1 MARFKFKAVDAQG
14 KSQAGEASALD
25 HQSLLNELKAKGF
38 TILEVSEIENL
49 GRKGESK
56 NVLEFDFGVSQKTL
70 MLFTRQLATTLQAG
84 LSLLRIIHVLRRRNP
99 SPSMRKVLE
108 QVGQDL
114 QKGSR
119 FSEALAAHPRVF
131 DEMYLN
137 LVRVGE
143 AGGNL
148 PETVNRLALM
158 MEKEAAVRRK
168 IASALAYPMF
178 ILIFTSVLSYA
189 LIAFLMP
196 LFTPMFEDSKLDI
209 PNDYP
214 LTDLL
219 VKASKFVSS
228 GQNVLLTV
236 VGLIALAIGF
246 HFFRRTRAGRY
257 AIDYCKYYVPFFHQ
271 LVQEGAS
278 ARFARAFSEL
288 LKSGV
293 PLLQSLSL
301 VAGSAGNL
309 VVARS
314 ITVVASKIQEGDKIS
329 DTLDEVGIFPD
340 LMVQMAAIGEE
351 AGSLPEM
358 FERVADYYEA
368 EIDAT
373 IAAMTAVL
381 EPGMMVMVGGVV
393 GMFVMGVLL
402 PILGIS
408 SGQEAQMH

>member
-14 KSQAGEASALD
+14 KSQVGETNSTD
-25 HQSLLNELKAKGF
+25 HNSLVGELKAKGL
-38 TILEVSEIENL
+38 TVLEVAEVEVV
-49 GRKGESK
+49 RKGSGNE
-56 NVLEFDFGVSQKTL
+56 VLNFDFGVSQKTL
-70 MLFTRQLATTLQAG
+70 MIFTRQLATTLQAG
-84 LSLLRIIHVLRRRNP
+84 LSLLRIIHVLRRRNS
-99 SPSMRKVLE
+99 SPSMKKVLE

-178 ILIFTSVLSYA
+178 ILVFTSVLSYA
-189 LIAFLMP
+189 LVAFLMP
-196 LFTPMFEDSKLDI
+196 LFTPMFEDSRLDI

-219 VKASKFVSS
+219 IKASKFVSS
-228 GQNVLLTV
+228 GQNVLLLLGAM
-236 VGLIALAIGF
+236 VGLAIAF
-246 HFFRRTRAGRY
+246 HFLRKTRPGRY
-257 AIDYCKYYVPFFHQ
+257 AIDYCKYYVPFFHK
-271 LVQEGAS
+271 LVQEGAA
-278 ARFARAFSEL
+278 ARFSRAFSEL

-314 ITVVASKIQEGDKIS
+314 LSVVAGKIQEGDKIS
-329 DTLDEVGIFPD
+329 DTLEQVGIFPD

-408 SGQEAQMH
+408 SATQSQM

>member
-1 MARFKFKAVDAQG
+1 MARFKYKAVDAQG
-14 KSQAGEASALD
+14 KGQAGETNSTD
-25 HQSLLNELKAKGF
+25 HNSLVNELKGKGY
-38 TILEVSEIENL
+38 TVLEVSEVEA
-49 GRKGESK
+49 KGKTEAK
-56 NVLEFDFGVSQKTL
+56 QAMEFDFGVSQKTL
-70 MLFTRQLATTLQAG
+70 MIFTRQLATTLQAG
-84 LSLLRIIHVLRRRNP
+84 LSLLRIIHVLRRRNS

-137 LVRVGE
+137 MVRVGE
-143 AGGNL
+143 AGGTL
-148 PETVNRLALM
+148 PDTVNRLALM

-189 LIAFLMP
+189 LVAFLMP

-219 VKASKFVSS
+219 IKASKFVSD
-228 GQNVLLTV
+228 GTNVV
-236 VGLIALAIGF
+236 IMIVGAIVLAVAF
-246 HFFRRTRAGRY
+246 HFFRKSKPGRY
-257 AIDYCKYYVPFFHQ
+257 AIDYCKYYVPFFHK
-271 LVQEGAS
+271 LVQEGAA
-278 ARFARAFSEL
+278 ARFSRAFSEL

-314 ITVVASKIQEGDKIS
+314 LGVVAGKIQEGDKIS
-329 DTLDEVGIFPD
+329 DTLDQVGIFPD

-408 SGQEAQMH
+408 SGQQAQMH

>member
-1 MARFKFKAVDAQG
+1 MARFKYKAVDAQG
-14 KSQAGEASALD
+14 KPQQGETSAHDHHALLADLKSKGLTVLEVAEVEAS
-25 HQSLLNELKAKGF
+25 
-38 TILEVSEIENL
+38 
-49 GRKGESK
+49 RKGEEK
-56 NVLEFDFGVSQKTL
+56 QLGFDFGVSQKTL
-70 MLFTRQLATTLQAG
+70 MIFTRQLATTLAAG
-84 LSLLRIIHVLRRRNP
+84 LSLLRIIHVLRRRNS
-99 SPSMRKVLE
+99 SPSLRKVLD
-108 QVGQDL
+108 QVSQDL
-114 QKGSR
+114 QKGAR
-119 FSEALAAHPRVF
+119 FSEALANHPRVF

-148 PETVNRLALM
+148 PETVARLALM

-178 ILIFTSVLSYA
+178 ILIFTSVLSYG
-189 LIAFLMP
+189 LVAFLMP
-196 LFTPMFEDSKLDI
+196 LFTPMFEDSKLNI
-209 PNDYP
+209 AADYP
-214 LTDLL
+214 LTHLL
-219 VKASKFVSS
+219 MQASKFVSS
-228 GQNVLLTV
+228 GQN
-236 VGLIALAIGF
+236 IALTLVGVLALGVGF
-246 HFFRRTRAGRY
+246 HFFRKTPTGRY
-257 AIDYCKYYVPFFHQ
+257 AIDYCKYYVPFFHD
-271 LVQEGAS
+271 LVQQGAS

-314 ITVVASKIQEGDKIS
+314 LSVVASRIQDGDRIS
-329 DTLDEVGIFPD
+329 DTLESVKIFPD

-381 EPGMMVMVGGVV
+381 EPAMMVVVGGVV

-408 SGQEAQMH
+408 TGQQAQM